1 MSPGRHRPEKVR
13 IVCRTGFSRNVS
25 VTEQF
30 RLKPVR
36 RTIYRGVNMRTIL
49 LIALHSLLFAGS
61 SLGFGQDL
69 DRLNQF
75 IQSQGSSE
83 AATKTF
89 SEARKMIK
97 DGEWAS
103 AEQSFHRFI
112 ADYPEDKDIAAATY
126 YLAFALKQQSKFMD
140 ADRAL
145 TQMIEKF
152 PESSWVTDARTLRIE
167 IAPKLTN
174 KSGKRVIDQGVT
186 EDNEEIRL
194 AALQSLFEAKPERG
208 VAMAANILKPGSGES
223 RLMKEGAIALLID
236 CEIKPAINLLIETV
250 RNEADYELRKKAVRA
265 LGIHDDDS
273 VLDPLKS
280 LVTQSTDK
288 EIARIAVQA
297 LAEHQ
302 GQRAQSILVE
312 IARSNADLE
321 LRAAAIQGVGDH
333 EDESAVNE
341 LFKLYSSDKDETIR
355 KEIISALGEIN
366 LPSAQL
372 RLFEIARSAEG
383 AKLRHL
389 AIQAMGEQE
398 GERAVDNLIQL
409 YDSEKDEGT
418 KEVILDALGESNE
431 KKALRKLIDVA
442 RKDPSLKLRKKAL
455 SSIGESDDP
464 EAIKF
469 LEELLKKN

>member
-1 MSPGRHRPEKVR
+1 M
-13 IVCRTGFSRNVS
+13 F
-25 VTEQF
+25 
-30 RLKPVR
+30 
-36 RTIYRGVNMRTIL
+36 IL
-49 LIALHSLLFAGS
+49 LIALQSILLAGGNLFYS
-61 SLGFGQDL
+61 TAQDI

-75 IQSQGSSE
+75 IQAQGSLD

-89 SEARKMIK
+89 SEARNLIK
-97 DGEWAS
+97 DGEWAK
-103 AEQSFHRFI
+103 AEQSFSRFI
-112 ADYPEDKDIAAATY
+112 ADYPQDKDIAAATY
-126 YLAFALKQQSKFMD
+126 WLAFALKQQNRFQD
-140 ADRAL
+140 AEKTLAQL
-145 TQMIEKF
+145 IEKY
-152 PESSWVTDARTLRIE
+152 PGSSWVTDARALRIE
-167 IAPKLTN
+167 IAPRLTN
-174 KSGKRVIDQGVT
+174 NGGTGVIREGVKDP
-186 EDNEEIRL
+186 EEEIRL

-208 VAMAANILKPGSGES
+208 VAMAADILKPGSGES

-236 CEIKPAINLLIETV
+236 CEIKPAINLLIDTV
-250 RNEADYELRKKAVRA
+250 RNETDYELRKKAVRA
-265 LGIHDDDS
+265 LGIHDDES

-280 LVTQSTDK
+280 LVNQSTDK
-288 EIARIAVQA
+288 EIARIAIQA

-302 GQRAQSILVE
+302 GQRAQSMLVE

-321 LRAAAIQGVGDH
+321 LRAAAIQGLGDH

-372 RLFEIARSAEG
+372 RLFEIARSADVV
-383 AKLRHL
+383 KLRHM
-389 AIQAMGEQE
+389 AIQALGEHE

-418 KEVILDALGESNE
+418 KEEILDALGESNE

-455 SSIGESDDP
+455 ASIGESDDP
-464 EAIKF
+464 EAVKF

>member
-1 MSPGRHRPEKVR
+1 MKV
-13 IVCRTGFSRNVS
+13 
-25 VTEQF
+25 
-30 RLKPVR
+30 
-36 RTIYRGVNMRTIL
+36 IL
-49 LIALHSLLFAGS
+49 LIALQSFLLATYVS
-61 SLGFGQDL
+61 GQDI

-75 IQSQGSSE
+75 IQSQVSSD
-83 AATKTF
+83 AATKVF
-89 SEARKMIK
+89 SEARNLIK
-97 DGEWAS
+97 DGEWAK
-103 AEQSFHRFI
+103 AEQSFKRFI
-112 ADYPEDKDIAAATY
+112 NDYPQDKDIAAATY
-126 YLAFALKQQSKFMD
+126 WLAFALKQQKKFQD
-140 ADRAL
+140 ADNTL
-145 TQMIEKF
+145 TQLIEKF
-152 PESSWVTDARTLRIE
+152 PGSSWVIDARTLRIE
-167 IAPKLTN
+167 I
-174 KSGKRVIDQGVT
+174 GQEVIDTRVK
-186 EDNEEIRL
+186 EENEEIRL

-208 VAMAANILKPGSGES
+208 VAMAADILKPGSGES

-236 CEIKPAINLLIETV
+236 CEIKPAINLLIDTV
-250 RNEADYELRKKAVRA
+250 RNETDYELRKKAVRA
-265 LGIHDDDS
+265 LGIHDDES

>member
-1 MSPGRHRPEKVR
+1 MKV
-13 IVCRTGFSRNVS
+13 
-25 VTEQF
+25 
-30 RLKPVR
+30 
-36 RTIYRGVNMRTIL
+36 IL
-49 LIALHSLLFAGS
+49 LIALPSVLFAGS

-75 IQSQGSSE
+75 IQSQGSSD

-89 SEARKMIK
+89 SEARNLIK
-97 DGEWAS
+97 DGEWAK
-103 AEQSFHRFI
+103 AEQSFSRFI
-112 ADYPEDKDIAAATY
+112 ADYPQDKDIAAATY
-126 YLAFALKQQSKFMD
+126 WLGYALKQQNRFQD
-140 ADRAL
+140 ADKTLAQL
-145 TQMIEKF
+145 IEKY
-152 PESSWVTDARTLRIE
+152 PGSSWVTDARALRIE
-167 IAPKLTN
+167 IAPRLTN
-174 KSGKRVIDQGVT
+174 NGGTGGVIRDGVKDP
-186 EDNEEIRL
+186 EEEIRL

-208 VAMAANILKPGSGES
+208 VAMAADILKPGSGES

-236 CEIKPAINLLIETV
+236 CEIKPAINLLIDTV
-250 RNEADYELRKKAVRA
+250 RNETDYELRKKAVRA
-265 LGIHDDDS
+265 LGIHDDES

-302 GQRAQSILVE
+302 GQRAQSMLVE

-321 LRAAAIQGVGDH
+321 LRASAIQGLGDH

-383 AKLRHL
+383 AKLRHM

-455 SSIGESDDP
+455 ASIGESDDP